1 MVQIQST
8 KVHTLASFK
17 VENVS
22 VGWNFGHI
30 HLHYAVQQPYFHSPY
45 GGGEAHIHISFQ
57 NGFPSFPNRQIYK
70 INTDGYLESVAFKV
84 SFTSPNIINVTYQN
98 SNNTVTS
105 VAGVVELIVSN
116 ALITP
121 I

>member
-57 NGFPSFPNRQIYK
+57 SGFLNFPNRHLNK
-70 INTDGYLESVAFKV
+70 INTDGDLESVAFKV
-84 SFTSPNIINVTYQN
+84 SLTSPNIIDITYQN
-98 SNNTVTS
+98 SINNVTS

-116 ALITP
+116 ASITP